1 MCRFIS
7 SRRYTPFY
15 DVRCEFADLADPP
28 ACLALT
34 FMRARFYCS
43 FKGFGFNKQI
53 QVAYAVGNMVGSPS
67 LLHHRWSLLV
77 LPANV
82 SGKAGARDGIADC
95 DSMCDLALVLP

>member
-1 MCRFIS
+1 
-7 SRRYTPFY
+7 
-15 DVRCEFADLADPP
+15 
-28 ACLALT
+28 
-34 FMRARFYCS
+34 
-43 FKGFGFNKQI
+43 
-53 QVAYAVGNMVGSPS
+53 VAYAVGNMVGSPS